1 MKKILSG
8 VMAFGL
14 ILWSVDC
21 ITVNNAEQGAL
32 VGAAGGAI
40 VGSLI
45 GDSTGDAILGAII
58 GAAIGGAAGA
68 YIGRYMDRQ
77 AAEMRQ
83 EVEGAEVERVGEGIR
98 VTFDIGLFF
107 EVGGFDLLIA
117 GRQSLAGLAIVLNRY
132 PDTHVFIEGRAYAPG
147 TYDPDIAL
155 SERRARVMSDFM
167 SGRNVRADRF
177 TVRGYSRTDS
187 NGRSVSTGGRL
198 QNRRIGLAIMADDNL
213 KRTARTQVR

>member
-1 MKKILSG
+1 MRKIVSGLVVVGFVLSSMSC
-8 VMAFGL
+8 VTT
-14 ILWSVDC
+14 D
-21 ITVNNAEQGAL
+21 NAGQGAL

-68 YIGRYMDRQ
+68 YIGSYMDRQ

-83 EVEGAEVERVGEGIR
+83 GVEGAEVERLGEGIR

-107 EVGGFDLLIA
+107 EGGGFELLTA
-117 GRQSLAGLAIVLNRY
+117 GRESLAGMAVILNRY
-132 PDTHVFIEGRAYAPG
+132 PDTHVFIEGPAYVPG
-147 TYDPDIAL
+147 RYEPDVAL
-155 SERRARVMSDFM
+155 SERRARVMADFLN
-167 SGRNVRADRF
+167 SRNVRADRF
-177 TVRGYSRTDS
+177 TARGYSRTES
-187 NGRSVSTGGRL
+187 RGRSDPTGGRL
-198 QNRRIGLAIMADDNL
+198 RNKRVGLAIMANDNL